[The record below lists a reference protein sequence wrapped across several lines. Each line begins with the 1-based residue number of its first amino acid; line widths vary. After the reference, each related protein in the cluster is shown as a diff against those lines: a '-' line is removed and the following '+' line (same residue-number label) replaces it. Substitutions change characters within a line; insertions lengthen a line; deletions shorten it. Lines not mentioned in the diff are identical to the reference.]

1 MLTQL
6 LPEVTSRQVTSPIS
20 CSLDFTADIVSVVRS
35 RTLYS
40 FRVFAAIYGYRIVDG
55 KHADIRCLYGKYG
68 DGVGGT
74 LSSVAYRIPAR
85 YIMRSEDVPAP
96 ALRPAPYGEEILYL
110 FYGTDETG
118 HPDWLGEIFEWLS
131 CAHEMSLTARDRLGR
146 IPYSHTVFGRDDV
159 SPSRPYASL
168 VMAWFQAFLTN
179 REHKGTL
186 PKAESPMTG
195 ADHTVVCTHDID
207 FYYVSR
213 YQSFVRLL
221 KNLLIAAIGTRD
233 AAFLRATL
241 TQLERLFGGDH
252 VGDFL
257 PLLTKAYDDLD
268 IRATLFV
275 ITRAGHRRDPS
286 YTLDR
291 ILHRLLEAA
300 NGRCSLALHGS
311 YRSIVEFC
319 DLCFECQRLKDDT
332 RLMPLGSRQHW
343 LRFDHHR
350 KLFGSIAGAGFR
362 YDSTL
367 GFSSAIGFRN
377 AASFAFP
384 PYNFDLEEPYNLLEI
399 PLVVMDS
406 ALASA
411 TRSCTA
417 DAIKAVDNVLQESR
431 RLGWGGIAVLWHNP
445 IEPLIVSAEMNQVF
459 WNQLTNRH
467 RYREQWVSCEDFLG
481 DSLSRY
487 QNAGLLTDLKLQ
499 A

>member
-1 MLTQL
+1 MWVTVATSISWLFFMLTQL

-20 CSLDFTADIVSVVRS
+20 CSLDFKADIAWVVRS

-179 REHKGTL
+179 RDHKGTL

-221 KNLLIAAIGTRD
+221 KNLLIAAIRTRD
-233 AAFLRATL
+233 AAF
-241 TQLERLFGGDH
+241 
-252 VGDFL
+252 
-257 PLLTKAYDDLD
+257 
-268 IRATLFV
+268 
-275 ITRAGHRRDPS
+275 
-286 YTLDR
+286 
-291 ILHRLLEAA
+291 
-300 NGRCSLALHGS
+300 
-311 YRSIVEFC
+311 
-319 DLCFECQRLKDDT
+319 
-332 RLMPLGSRQHW
+332 
-343 LRFDHHR
+343 
-350 KLFGSIAGAGFR
+350 
-362 YDSTL
+362 
-367 GFSSAIGFRN
+367 
-377 AASFAFP
+377 
-384 PYNFDLEEPYNLLEI
+384 
-399 PLVVMDS
+399 
-406 ALASA
+406 
-411 TRSCTA
+411 
-417 DAIKAVDNVLQESR
+417 
-431 RLGWGGIAVLWHNP
+431 
-445 IEPLIVSAEMNQVF
+445 
-459 WNQLTNRH
+459 
-467 RYREQWVSCEDFLG
+467 
-481 DSLSRY
+481 
-487 QNAGLLTDLKLQ
+487 
-499 A
+499 